1 MRAFESVLIFD
12 GDCAFCS
19 SSARLLKKLTKNRIA
34 VEPFQFLQLADY
46 DLNQELTSK
55 AVYYV
60 TKTETFVAAR
70 AIARALIDSRTPW
83 AIAGFFMNLPVVV
96 SFAELVYYWVA
107 KNRHKLPGG
116 TPECALRLPPEG
128 KPGQ

>member
-19 SSARLLKKLTKNRIA
+19 SSARLLKRLTKNRIP
-34 VEPFQFLQLADY
+34 VEPFQYLPLADY

-60 TKTETFVAAR
+60 TPNENFVAAR
-70 AIARALIDSRTPW
+70 AIARALIDSKTPW
-83 AIAGFFMNLPVVV
+83 ALAGFLLNLPVIV

-107 KNRHKLPGG
+107 KNRHRLPGG
-116 TPECALRLPPEG
+116 TPECALRLPP
-128 KPGQ
+128 KDNRGQ

>member
-34 VEPFQFLQLADY
+34 IEPFQFLPLHDY

-60 TKTETFVAAR
+60 TKTENFVAAR

-83 AIAGFFMNLPVVV
+83 AIAGFLMNLPVVV

-107 KNRHKLPGG
+107 KNRHRLPGG

-128 KPGQ
+128 NPSQ

>member
-1 MRAFESVLIFD
+1 MRAFEPVLIFD

-34 VEPFQFLQLADY
+34 IEPFQFLPLADY

-60 TKTETFVAAR
+60 TKTDNFVAAR

-83 AIAGFFMNLPVVV
+83 ALVGFLLNLPVIV

-107 KNRHKLPGG
+107 KNRHRLPGG

-128 KPGQ
+128 KTGQ

>member
-1 MRAFESVLIFD
+1 MRAFASVLIFD

-19 SSARLLKKLTKNRIA
+19 SSARLLKKLTRNRIA
-34 VEPFQFLQLADY
+34 VEPFQLLPLADY

-55 AVYYV
+55 AIYYV
-60 TKTETFVAAR
+60 TPTENYVAAR
-70 AIARALIDSRTPW
+70 AIARALIDSKTPW
-83 AIAGFFMNLPVVV
+83 SIAGFLMNLPVVV

-128 KPGQ
+128 NAGQ

>member
-19 SSARLLKKLTKNRIA
+19 SSARLLKRLTKNRIP
-34 VEPFQFLQLADY
+34 VEPFQYLPLADY
-46 DLNQELTSK
+46 DLNQELTSN
-55 AVYYV
+55 AVYYA
-60 TKTETFVAAR
+60 TKTENFVAAR
-70 AIARALIDSRTPW
+70 AIARALIDSKTPW
-83 AIAGFFMNLPVVV
+83 AIAGFLMNLPVVV

-128 KPGQ
+128 NSGQ